1 MQGSWHAGNES
12 GKSLQQSASMRSI
25 HAKLSVAVSGTPE
38 SPLSPLSP
46 ISPRSPHMTLREKL
60 AAVNAHPQ
68 IQAADHQRGI
78 DIQFFC
84 EKYQPWHLR
93 LHHVLG

>member
-1 MQGSWHAGNES
+1 MQVPSHAGNES
-12 GKSLQQSASMRSI
+12 GKSLQQSASMRTI
-25 HAKLSVAVSGTPE
+25 HARLSVAVSGTPE
-38 SPLSPLSP
+38 SPLSP
-46 ISPRSPHMTLREKL
+46 RSPHMTPREKL

-68 IQAADHQRGI
+68 IQAADHQRGA